1 MLKQFKENHP
11 YISAF
16 AEGCAIG
23 FFGTLGAA
31 LVAST
36 VVIALVNTSEDEEE

>member
-16 AEGCAIG
+16 AEGCTIG
-23 FFGTLGAA
+23 FVSTLGAG
-31 LVAST
+31 LVAIT
-36 VVIALVNTSEDEEE
+36 LVALCDTSEDEEE

>member
-23 FFGTLGAA
+23 FI
-31 LVAST
+31 ST
-36 VVIALVNTSEDEEE
+36 VGAVLAATIVVSALSDPSEDEE